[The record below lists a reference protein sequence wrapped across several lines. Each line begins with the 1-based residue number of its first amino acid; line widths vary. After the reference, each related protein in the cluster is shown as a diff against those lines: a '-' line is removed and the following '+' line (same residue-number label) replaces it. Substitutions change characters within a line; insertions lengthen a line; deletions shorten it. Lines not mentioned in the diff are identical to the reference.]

1 MKFEKPISLTTQEP
15 LEISDSTD
23 PLINKIRNKLYENHP
38 SIFQLIQNDSHHIM
52 IDIQIDADGKLIR
65 TNDDT
70 CSDSPRMREIIRIA
84 TLIKKSLPAIAD
96 DHVRLWR
103 GNRPNEVGLNP
114 SYTNSLEGIAL
125 PFLLWYE
132 GLLSYIDIPK
142 QDWAKYVHTGVV
154 AKDAEFILPKDLVK
168 HAQIVGM
175 SDKEANI
182 LKSQSKPEDSN
193 LEFDLWNNFK

>member
-125 PFLLWYE
+125 PFLLGYE

-142 QDWAKYVHTGVV
+142 QDGAKYVHTGVV

>member
-1 MKFEKPISLTTQEP
+1 MKFEKPIPLTTQEP

-65 TNDDT
+65 TNGDT

-132 GLLSYIDIPK
+132 GSLSYIDIPK
-142 QDWAKYVHTGVV
+142 QDWAKYVRTGVV

-182 LKSQSKPEDSN
+182 LKSESKPEDSN

>member
-1 MKFEKPISLTTQEP
+1 MKFEKPTPLTTQEP

-65 TNDDT
+65 TNGDT

-132 GLLSYIDIPK
+132 GPLSYIDIPR
-142 QDWAKYVHTGVV
+142 QDWAKYVRTGVV

>member
-1 MKFEKPISLTTQEP
+1 MKFEKPTPLTTQEP

-65 TNDDT
+65 TNGDT

-103 GNRPNEVGLNP
+103 GNKPNEVGLNP

-132 GLLSYIDIPK
+132 GPLSYIDIPK
-142 QDWAKYVHTGVV
+142 QDWAKYVRTGVV
-154 AKDAEFILPKDLVK
+154 AKDTEFILPKDLVK

>member
-1 MKFEKPISLTTQEP
+1 MKFEKPTPLTTQEP

-65 TNDDT
+65 TNGDT

-96 DHVRLWR
+96 DHVRL
-103 GNRPNEVGLNP
+103 
-114 SYTNSLEGIAL
+114 
-125 PFLLWYE
+125 
-132 GLLSYIDIPK
+132 
-142 QDWAKYVHTGVV
+142 
-154 AKDAEFILPKDLVK
+154 
-168 HAQIVGM
+168 
-175 SDKEANI
+175 
-182 LKSQSKPEDSN
+182 
-193 LEFDLWNNFK
+193 